1 MDTVTLSGGPST
13 GKEGDR
19 GGARAGLDGAAQR
32 TPPPTPV
39 VVASYLPLPHIL
51 ILSGRQETYPI
62 MRPAKSSLVDILFIA
77 SLVMPATS
85 SPLHHMCDT
94 QTPPPLMACLVHP
107 SCFTTFTHC
116 TICVTHKLLPFTR
129 CVFVLRIPHGCNVS

>member
-39 VVASYLPLPHIL
+39 VVVASYPSNTHLDLERL
-51 ILSGRQETYPI
+51 TR
-62 MRPAKSSLVDILFIA
+62 DISDNA
-77 SLVMPATS
+77 SRVHFGGS
-85 SPLHHMCDT
+85 DS
-94 QTPPPLMACLVHP
+94 QT
-107 SCFTTFTHC
+107 
-116 TICVTHKLLPFTR
+116 R
-129 CVFVLRIPHGCNVS
+129 